1 MNKKLIYNLRI
12 NLYIQV
18 FKMENCIT
26 NQIVSDTSHKDTS
39 YKGDDDNSQEQ
50 VLNISKVKKTK
61 KAIDV
66 ECQCIAL
73 KVNGAQCTRQKLN
86 TTEYCKLHSTNRQNG
101 TIDNIP
107 MDKIIA
113 KRGRKKKVSIDAK
126 YFDNNFITMWK
137 ECINEIPRF
146 VDRYGNVYTIDDVKP
161 TFIGKRA
168 FDNTLIAPTEL
179 IKYIKDDKTFT

>member
-1 MNKKLIYNLRI
+1 
-12 NLYIQV
+12 
-18 FKMENCIT
+18 
-26 NQIVSDTSHKDTS
+26 
-39 YKGDDDNSQEQ
+39 
-50 VLNISKVKKTK
+50 
-61 KAIDV
+61 
-66 ECQCIAL
+66 
-73 KVNGAQCTRQKLN
+73 
-86 TTEYCKLHSTNRQNG
+86 
-101 TIDNIP
+101 

>member
-26 NQIVSDTSHKDTS
+26 NQIVSHTSPL
-39 YKGDDDNSQEQ
+39 YGDNNNSQEQ
-50 VLNISKVKKTK
+50 VLNISKVKKAK
-61 KAIDV
+61 KVIDV
-66 ECQCIAL
+66 ASRCLAL

-107 MDKIIA
+107 MDKISA

-168 FDNTLIAPTEL
+168 FDNTLITPTEL